1 VKTANEKYKHMNKF
15 VGGSNLV
22 LLYEKTVPTPPNEYV
37 RVDHESLK
45 NFVAAVLSSYNVP
58 KEHSSIVADVLVTAD
73 LMGIESHGVQ
83 RLRRYTAGIQVGSV
97 NPKARITVVR
107 ESASTA
113 LIDGN
118 AGLGQVVAY
127 NAMEVAVQKAGE
139 VGVSVVGVRN
149 SHHFGIAGYYA
160 LQAIEKN
167 MIGIVMTNSEALVA
181 YTHTVGRN
189 VGTNPV
195 AVGFP
200 TKNPPPILFD
210 AATSVIPIG
219 KIEVYAKEGKR
230 IPLGWAISPEGKL
243 LDDPKEVLAKKGA
256 LLPLGG
262 LGEDFGGHKGAGLAL
277 VVDLLCGVL
286 TGANYGKN
294 VKHTTEKER
303 ANVGHFMIA
312 INIDKLTPI
321 EIFLERVEE
330 YKGYVKSLTRISED
344 ANIWIPGE
352 KAWLTMETRKKIGI
366 PIHKNIMREL
376 KEEGERAGVE
386 FNVKILKETA

>member
-1 VKTANEKYKHMNKF
+1 MTR
-15 VGGSNLV
+15 
-22 LLYEKTVPTPPNEYV
+22 LYEKTVPTPPEEYV

-45 NFVAAVLSSYNVP
+45 NFVATVLTSYNVS
-58 KEHSSIVADVLVTAD
+58 KEDSRIVADVLVTAD

-83 RLRRYTAGIQVGSV
+83 RLRRYTTGIQIGSV
-97 NPKARITVVR
+97 NPEPNIKIVS

-113 LIDGN
+113 LVDGGS
-118 AGLGQVVAY
+118 GLGQIIAY
-127 NAMEVAVQKAGE
+127 KAMEIAIKKAGE

-160 LQAIEKN
+160 LQAVRRR
-167 MIGIVMTNSEALVA
+167 MIGVVMTNSEALVA
-181 YTHTVGRN
+181 YTHSVGRN
-189 VGTNPV
+189 VGTNPI

-200 TKNPPPILFD
+200 TKKPPPVLFD
-210 AATSVIPIG
+210 AATSVVPIG
-219 KIEVYAKEGKR
+219 KIEIYAKEGKK
-230 IPLGWAISPEGKL
+230 IPLGWAMSLEGKL
-243 LDDPKEVLAKKGA
+243 LNDPKEVLAKKGA

-262 LGEDFGGHKGAGLAL
+262 FGEDFGGHKGAGLAL

-321 EIFLERVEE
+321 KDFLERIEE
-330 YKGYVKSLTRISED
+330 YKVYVKNLTKISED
-344 ANIWIPGE
+344 AEVWIPGE
-352 KAWLTMETRKKIGI
+352 KAWLTMETREKIGI
-366 PIHKNIMREL
+366 PIHKNIL
-376 KEEGERAGVE
+376 KEIKEEAAKVGLK
-386 FNVKILKETA
+386 FDVKILKETA

>member
-1 VKTANEKYKHMNKF
+1 MTR
-15 VGGSNLV
+15 
-22 LLYEKTVPTPPNEYV
+22 LYEKTAPIPPEEYV

-45 NFVAAVLSSYNVP
+45 SYVATVLASYNVP
-58 KEHSSIVADVLVTAD
+58 KEDAQIVADVLVTAD

-83 RLRRYTAGIQVGSV
+83 RLRRYTTGIQVGSV
-97 NPKARITVVR
+97 NPKPNIKVVS

-113 LIDGN
+113 LIDGDS
-118 AGLGQVVAY
+118 GLGQVVAHE
-127 NAMEVAVQKAGE
+127 AMEIAVKKAGE
-139 VGVSVVGVRN
+139 VGVSAVGVRN

-160 LQAIEKN
+160 LQAVRRG

-181 YTHTVGRN
+181 YTHTIGRN
-189 VGTNPV
+189 IGTNPI

-200 TKNPPPILFD
+200 TRKPPPVLFD
-210 AATSVIPIG
+210 AATSVVPIG
-219 KIEVYAKEGKR
+219 KIEVYAKEGKK
-230 IPLGWAISPEGKL
+230 IPLGWAISPEGKF
-243 LDDPKEVLAKKGA
+243 LDNPMEVLAKKCA
-256 LLPLGG
+256 LLPVGG

-294 VKHTTEKER
+294 VKHTTEKNH

-321 EIFLERVEE
+321 ETFLERIEE
-330 YKGYVKSLTRISED
+330 YKNYLKNLTKISE
-344 ANIWIPGE
+344 NTEVWIPGE

-366 PIHKNIMREL
+366 PIHKNIL
-376 KEEGERAGVE
+376 KEIREEAAKVGLE
-386 FNVKILKETA
+386 FNVKVLKETA

>member
-1 VKTANEKYKHMNKF
+1 VKTANEKYKRMHKF

-22 LLYEKTVPTPPNEYV
+22 WLYEKTVPTPPNEYV

-45 NFVAAVLSSYNVP
+45 DFVAAVLFSYNVP
-58 KEHSSIVADVLVTAD
+58 EEHSRIVADVLVTAD

-83 RLRRYTAGIQVGSV
+83 RLKRYTVGLQVGSV

-118 AGLGQVVAY
+118 AGLGQVVAH
-127 NAMEVAVQKAGE
+127 NAMEIAVKKAGE

-160 LQAIEKN
+160 LQAVKRN
-167 MIGIVMTNSEALVA
+167 MIGLVMTNSEALVA

-189 VGTNPV
+189 VGTNPI

-219 KIEVYAKEGKR
+219 KIEVYAKEGKK

-243 LDDPKEVLAKKGA
+243 LDDPKDVLTKKVHCFHSAALAKTLEDTKG
-256 LLPLGG
+256 P
-262 LGEDFGGHKGAGLAL
+262 
-277 VVDLLCGVL
+277 V
-286 TGANYGKN
+286 
-294 VKHTTEKER
+294 
-303 ANVGHFMIA
+303 
-312 INIDKLTPI
+312 
-321 EIFLERVEE
+321 
-330 YKGYVKSLTRISED
+330 
-344 ANIWIPGE
+344 
-352 KAWLTMETRKKIGI
+352 
-366 PIHKNIMREL
+366 
-376 KEEGERAGVE
+376 
-386 FNVKILKETA
+386 

>member
-1 VKTANEKYKHMNKF
+1 VKTANEKYKCMHKF

-22 LLYEKTVPTPPNEYV
+22 WLYEKTVPIPPEEYV

-45 NFVAAVLSSYNVP
+45 NFVAAVLSSHSVP
-58 KEHSSIVADVLVTAD
+58 KEHSRIVADVLVTAD

-83 RLRRYTAGIQVGSV
+83 RLKRYTVGIQVGSV
-97 NPKARITVVR
+97 NPKARMTAVR

-113 LIDGN
+113 LIDGD
-118 AGLGQVVAY
+118 AGLGQVIAY
-127 NAMEVAVQKAGE
+127 NAMEIAVKKAGE
-139 VGVSVVGVRN
+139 VGVSIVGVRN

-160 LQAIEKN
+160 LQAVRRN
-167 MIGIVMTNSEALVA
+167 MIGLVMTNSEALVA

-189 VGTNPV
+189 VGTNPI

-200 TKNPPPILFD
+200 TKNPPPMLFD
-210 AATSVIPIG
+210 AATSVVPIG
-219 KIEVYAKEGKR
+219 KIEVYAKEGKK

-243 LDDPKEVLAKKGA
+243 LDDPKEVLTKKGA

-262 LGEDFGGHKGAGLAL
+262 LGENFGGHKGAGLAL

-286 TGANYGKN
+286 TGAGYGKN
-294 VKHTTEKER
+294 VKHTTEKGR

-312 INIDKLTPI
+312 INIEKLTPI
-321 EIFLERVEE
+321 EIFLERIEE
-330 YKGYVKSLTRISED
+330 YKGYVKSLTKISED
-344 ANIWIPGE
+344 ARVWIPGE

-366 PIHKNIMREL
+366 PIHKNIIKEL
-376 KEEGERAGVE
+376 KEEGEKAGVE
-386 FNVKILKETA
+386 FNVKILKKTA